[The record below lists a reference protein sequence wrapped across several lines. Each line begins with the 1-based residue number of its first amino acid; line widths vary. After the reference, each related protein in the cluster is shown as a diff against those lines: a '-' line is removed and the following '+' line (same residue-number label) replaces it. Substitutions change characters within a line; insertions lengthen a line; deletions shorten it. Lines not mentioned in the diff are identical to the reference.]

1 VIWPGD
7 LDATMSKHGEDV
19 DNGMDQYTSVGG
31 LPAAVVASLSL
42 GPSGFPLFASDT
54 GGYRHSPPDKET
66 FTRWFEYTALTP
78 VMQVGNSAS
87 QVPWQYTPENGFDDE
102 MLAWYRDY
110 ARLHIRLFPYVWT
123 YINNL
128 ATDGRPIVRPL
139 GLAYPEL
146 GVHPSD
152 TYLLGRNLLVAPV
165 IERGATSRELTLPPG
180 IWLDWWTGELLD
192 GGGEIT
198 VAAPLGSLPLFLRAG
213 GIVPMLRPTIDTL
226 APTTMPDLADSFADD
241 PGRLYVRMAGAG
253 RRPLRPLRRHPH
265 RPVRQRRR
273 QRHRA
278 RTRRRVHPRRDLRTA
293 RGPDDRP
300 GPRQRRPDDPPRRHP
315 RARGRRRAA
324 GSTTANLAAPV
335 MVAVGPGAHEI
346 LAIDAD

>member
-1 VIWPGD
+1 
-7 LDATMSKHGEDV
+7 
-19 DNGMDQYTSVGG
+19 
-31 LPAAVVASLSL
+31 
-42 GPSGFPLFASDT
+42 
-54 GGYRHSPPDKET
+54 
-66 FTRWFEYTALTP
+66 
-78 VMQVGNSAS
+78 
-87 QVPWQYTPENGFDDE
+87 

-146 GVHPSD
+146 GAHPSD

-180 IWLDWWTGELLD
+180 TWLDWWTGEVLD
-192 GGGEIT
+192 GDSEIT

-241 PGRLYVRMAGAG
+241 PGRLYVRMGGQGSGHFDVYDGTRIEFASYLGAKITVTAGDVFTQGMTLEILAG
-253 RRPLRPLRRHPH
+253 PGALAS
-265 RPVRQRRR
+265 VSDGD
-273 QRHRA
+273 
-278 RTRRRVHPRRDLRTA
+278 VDL
-293 RGPDDRP
+293 PSFSD
-300 GPRQRRPDDPPRRHP
+300 
-315 RARGRRRAA
+315 AA
-324 GSTTANLAAPV
+324 EFAA
-335 MVAVGPGAHEI
+335 AEAGWYQDGDTLWISVGPGDH
-346 LAIDAD
+346 AITTLLPGP